1 MKVYFYHTSCI
12 KALFSDAL
20 ALHQAR
26 SRSAFRNCQRTVT
39 KVEFKKTKQQ
49 QKKPQSIYLLVL
61 PKLKISSPTAKE
73 KQTNKQNLRP
83 LPPSSLKVTEH
94 RMNCS
99 GTGGCREPGGGDGKI
114 NSPNT

>member
-1 MKVYFYHTSCI
+1 MPWHFTRQEAGLLSGTAKELSQ
-12 KALFSDAL
+12 KLNL
-20 ALHQAR
+20 
-26 SRSAFRNCQRTVT
+26 
-39 KVEFKKTKQQ
+39 KKTKQQ